1 MRYDFRF
8 GRYWLSELGARSAE
22 PPGVE
27 IAQRDVTF
35 VTIPGKD
42 GDDCIDNGSYSNVD
56 FKRKI
61 AVLTKPDADVS
72 EKAQRLINNFAY
84 LQGYQEFED
93 TDHIGFVTEAALKNF
108 NTIQRKLRTL
118 NTAELVF
125 TRKPFWYL
133 KSGLDELPLDM
144 TKLLGSGVELFNP
157 FPAEA
162 KPVFRFDLTFPS
174 TAQSTTYDCT
184 VPFAVAANY
193 GGTYSEKTCT
203 ITGITIT
210 ATYHYLVIDCEKQQ
224 IKVLDADGTVYKYF
238 DKPVPAPV
246 GEGKV
251 VVRITNPWN
260 LQISAMSIIPRWRRL

>member
-1 MRYDFRF
+1 MRYDFKF
-8 GRYWLSELGARSAE
+8 GQYWLSELGAMSSE
-22 PPGVE
+22 QPSVE

-35 VTIPGKD
+35 ISIPGKD
-42 GDDCIDNGSYSNVD
+42 GDDCIDNGRYSNVD

-61 AVLTKPDADVS
+61 AVLTKPDGSAR
-72 EKAQRLINNFAY
+72 EKAERLINNLAY
-84 LQGYQEFED
+84 LQGYQYFED

-118 NTAELVF
+118 NTAELSF
-125 TRKPFWYL
+125 TRAPFWYL
-133 KSGLDELPLDM
+133 KTGLTGIQLDM
-144 TKLLGSGVELFNP
+144 AKLLGSGVELFNP

-193 GGTYSEKTCT
+193 GGTYSEKTYT
-203 ITGITIT
+203 MTGITIT

-224 IKVLDADGTVYKYF
+224 IKVQDANGTVYKYF
-238 DKPVPAPV
+238 DKAVPAPI
-246 GEGKV
+246 GEGKA
-251 VVRITNPWN
+251 VVRITNQYT
-260 LQISAMSIIPRWRRL
+260 QISAMSITPRWRRL